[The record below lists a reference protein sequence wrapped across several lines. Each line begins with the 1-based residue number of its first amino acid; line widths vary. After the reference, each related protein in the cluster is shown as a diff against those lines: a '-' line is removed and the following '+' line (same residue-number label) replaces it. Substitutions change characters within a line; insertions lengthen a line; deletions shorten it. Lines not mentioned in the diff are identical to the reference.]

1 MAGHFKQEDTK
12 KRSRRP
18 LVVGAVV
25 GVLVVAAVGFI
36 AWKVVFS
43 PKELSVEV
51 QEEPSSLVTDPPAD
65 VGAQEGASLP
75 FSLSD
80 VPTDAAV
87 TEVSAQGDPAALSD
101 EWTFGG
107 DYVTIGSF
115 PVDADTVFGS
125 TTTTP
130 DNSASYAASLIRR
143 DGSATQLETPDLLGT
158 LAWEPQDGS
167 GNASRV
173 VWRSSSMSFTPFSGA
188 DNWRVQAWSEETGS
202 SVVLGTAS
210 DLNGTDETP
219 MLDAEVVPTANAKN
233 AFFASYRKEGE
244 NWVPSVL
251 AYDLDAADQD
261 ATVLGEGCYP
271 AATTEG
277 ALWAGD
283 VASLDEALSY
293 GTLYRWDGSEST
305 PVFSV
310 SSEGDTWSIS
320 GVWASD
326 GYRAVSFSSSDATA
340 GAYIGIWEGD
350 FERCVAWLHAPAP
363 RVIASMNDEWIVWG
377 AGSELDNPGMFAFNF
392 ATGSTAYLGSAPGY
406 SRPSIARDNNAVI
419 VPECDGQNAAVFH
432 VGVLG

>member
-1 MAGHFKQEDTK
+1 
-12 KRSRRP
+12 
-18 LVVGAVV
+18 
-25 GVLVVAAVGFI
+25 
-36 AWKVVFS
+36 
-43 PKELSVEV
+43 
-51 QEEPSSLVTDPPAD
+51 
-65 VGAQEGASLP
+65 
-75 FSLSD
+75 
-80 VPTDAAV
+80 
-87 TEVSAQGDPAALSD
+87 
-101 EWTFGG
+101 
-107 DYVTIGSF
+107 
-115 PVDADTVFGS
+115 
-125 TTTTP
+125 
-130 DNSASYAASLIRR
+130 
-143 DGSATQLETPDLLGT
+143 
-158 LAWEPQDGS
+158 
-167 GNASRV
+167 
-173 VWRSSSMSFTPFSGA
+173 
-188 DNWRVQAWSEETGS
+188 
-202 SVVLGTAS
+202 
-210 DLNGTDETP
+210 

-350 FERCVAWLHAPAP
+350 FERCVAWLHAPGAARHRLDER
-363 RVIASMNDEWIVWG
+363 RVDRLGRRVRARQSGDVRVQLCHGVHRVPWLRSRLLSPVDRAGQQRRDRARVRRAERRRVPCGGAWVRRDE
-377 AGSELDNPGMFAFNF
+377 
-392 ATGSTAYLGSAPGY
+392 
-406 SRPSIARDNNAVI
+406 AVR
-419 VPECDGQNAAVFH
+419 
-432 VGVLG
+432 

>member
-130 DNSASYAASLIRR
+130 RQLRLVCRLADSARR
-143 DGSATQLETPDLLGT
+143 Q
-158 LAWEPQDGS
+158 
-167 GNASRV
+167 R
-173 VWRSSSMSFTPFSGA
+173 
-188 DNWRVQAWSEETGS
+188 
-202 SVVLGTAS
+202 
-210 DLNGTDETP
+210 
-219 MLDAEVVPTANAKN
+219 
-233 AFFASYRKEGE
+233 
-244 NWVPSVL
+244 
-251 AYDLDAADQD
+251 DAAGD
-261 ATVLGEGCYP
+261 ARSARHACLG
-271 AATTEG
+271 AAG
-277 ALWAGD
+277 WF
-283 VASLDEALSY
+283 
-293 GTLYRWDGSEST
+293 RQ
-305 PVFSV
+305 
-310 SSEGDTWSIS
+310 
-320 GVWASD
+320 
-326 GYRAVSFSSSDATA
+326 
-340 GAYIGIWEGD
+340 
-350 FERCVAWLHAPAP
+350 CVARGLAFLLHELHAVQ
-363 RVIASMNDEWIVWG
+363 RRG
-377 AGSELDNPGMFAFNF
+377 
-392 ATGSTAYLGSAPGY
+392 
-406 SRPSIARDNNAVI
+406 
-419 VPECDGQNAAVFH
+419 
-432 VGVLG
+432 